1 MCDKIAHL
9 IASKLLGIII
19 ISLSGRYLLDILFQ
33 LIFDMRTTPQ
43 KALTRT
49 YLYHRFTNNATSL
62 TYLCATCQ
70 QQLSLSER
78 DRHAKPPKST
88 FKLFFFAFSGA
99 FCSHTHAPWDLCSF
113 FLLDLHLKIRF
124 RIINIK
130 ISAAVVSITC

>member
-49 YLYHRFTNNATSL
+49 YLYHRFTNIATSL

-88 FKLFFFAFSGA
+88 FKLFFSLSVALFVLTHTLLEIFA
-99 FCSHTHAPWDLCSF
+99 LF
-113 FLLDLHLKIRF
+113 FVGF
-124 RIINIK
+124 A
-130 ISAAVVSITC
+130 S